1 MLVKEIMSSD
11 VAFVTDKTTLQEAAE
26 KMQTLDVG
34 ELPIVIGR
42 TAVGIITDRD
52 IAIRGVAHG
61 LDPRVTKVVDS
72 MTEGVKACKE
82 TDTIEEAARTMGANR
97 IRRLPVMDAE
107 GKMSGM
113 VSLGDL
119 ARNLDSCIV
128 GEVLAEISK

>member
-1 MLVKEIMSSD
+1 MLVKEIMSPN
-11 VAFVTDKTTLQEAAE
+11 VAFVTDKNTLQEAAE

-72 MTEGVKACKE
+72 MSEGVTACRE
-82 TDTIEEAARTMGANR
+82 SDTIEEAARIMGANR

-107 GKMSGM
+107 GRMSGM
-113 VSLGDL
+113 VSLGDMAQRL
-119 ARNLDSCIV
+119 SSGDA
-128 GEVLAEISK
+128 GKVLAEISR